1 MSTRHIPIRS
11 CISCR
16 KKVDKWQ
23 LVRLVRGQDGYVV
36 VDRLHTKLGRGAYV
50 CSDSYCWRVA
60 SGGKVIGYHLRAA
73 VQDTNRIRNEIEAV
87 SMSSNQI

>member
-36 VDRLHTKLGRGAYV
+36 VTRLQSKLGRGAYV

-60 SGGKVIGYHLRAA
+60 SGGKVNGYHLRAA
-73 VQDTNRIRNEIEAV
+73 VQDTNKIRNEIEAV
-87 SMSSNQI
+87 SMRSNQI

>member
-23 LVRLVRGQDGYVV
+23 LVRLVCGQDGYVV

-50 CSDSYCWRVA
+50 CSDSYCLRVA

-73 VQDTNRIRNEIEAV
+73 VQDTNRIRHEIEAV
-87 SMSSNQI
+87 SMRANQI

>member
-23 LVRLVRGQDGYVV
+23 LVRLVRGKDGYVV
-36 VDRLHTKLGRGAYV
+36 VDRSHTELGRGAYV

-60 SGGKVIGYHLRAA
+60 SVGKAIGYHLRAA
-73 VQDTNRIRNEIEAV
+73 VPDTDRIRNEIEAV
-87 SMSSNQI
+87 SMRSNQI